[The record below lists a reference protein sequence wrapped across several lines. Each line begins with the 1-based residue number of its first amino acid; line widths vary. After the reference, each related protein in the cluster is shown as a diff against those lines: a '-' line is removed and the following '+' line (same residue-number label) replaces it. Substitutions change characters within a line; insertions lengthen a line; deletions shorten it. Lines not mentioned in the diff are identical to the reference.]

1 MNISSIPTAVIVRTP
16 YIAPSKEEEQKDV
29 EASTLSK
36 PSNIYI
42 EGDVYSAK
50 KVSFERMNQS
60 ELMNEKIS
68 SSSSHTVTSTSDGK
82 TSTTNTV
89 AFRDPNDK
97 DKIITL
103 ELSDEAVKKLKAKF
117 GDKDFFERKDGILR
131 LNGKAEEYVAGWV
144 DDIKNKRNYAKADMD
159 GDGLISEQERGLL
172 KVGFERK
179 TEYDFVKDKIV
190 SVRLST
196 GDNYQ
201 SLGFTPTAS
210 GGFDLGLKTEGVENS
225 VGAALES
232 TIMMDTDFDGNV
244 SMLEM
249 GERYRGT
256 NLASS
261 ILQSLQ
267 QFHEEQVLTQGNNA
281 TKNKISHYDIGKI
294 EIYSDEEIEA
304 FHKEQR
310 EAAKMISAYFAEHRI
325 DVFS

>member
-1 MNISSIPTAVIVRTP
+1 MNISSVPTAVIVRTP
-16 YIAPSKEEEQKDV
+16 YIMPSEQEQQKEP
-29 EASTLSK
+29 EADMLSE
-36 PSNIYI
+36 PTGIYI
-42 EGDVYSAK
+42 EGDVYSSK
-50 KVSFERMNQS
+50 KVSFRKMSQS
-60 ELMNEKIS
+60 ELTYEKIS

-82 TSTTNTV
+82 TFTTNTI

-103 ELSDEAVKKLKAKF
+103 ELSDEAIDKLKEKF
-117 GDKDFFERKDGILR
+117 GNKDFFERKDGILR

-159 GDGLISEQERGLL
+159 GDGIISGQEKGLL
-172 KVGFERK
+172 KVGFERR

-190 SVRLST
+190 SVRLSM

-201 SLGFTPTAS
+201 SLGGTPTAS
-210 GGFDLGLKTEGVENS
+210 GGYDLGLKTEGVENS

-249 GERYRGT
+249 NERYRGE

-267 QFHEEQVLTQGNNA
+267 KFHEEQVLTQGDNA
-281 TKNKISHYDIGKI
+281 TKNKISHYDIGKR

-304 FHKEQR
+304 FQKEQR

>member
-1 MNISSIPTAVIVRTP
+1 MNISSIPTAIIVRTP
-16 YIAPSKEEEQKDV
+16 YVALSKEDEQKEA

-42 EGDVYSAK
+42 EGNVYSARK
-50 KVSFERMNQS
+50 ISFNRLSQS

-68 SSSSHTVTSTSDGK
+68 SSSSHAVTSTSDGK
-82 TSTTNTV
+82 SSATNTV
-89 AFRDPNDK
+89 AFRDPDDK
-97 DKIITL
+97 DKIVTL
-103 ELSDEAVKKLKAKF
+103 ELSDAAVKKLKEKF
-117 GDKDFFERKDGILR
+117 GNKDFFEREDGILR

-159 GDGLISEQERGLL
+159 GDGLISGQEKGLL
-172 KVGFERK
+172 KVGFERR

-190 SVRLST
+190 NVRLST

-201 SLGFTPTAS
+201 LLSRTPEGS
-210 GGFDLGLKTEGVENS
+210 GGFDLGSKTADIENS

-249 GERYRGT
+249 NERYRGE

-261 ILQSLQ
+261 ILQSMQ
-267 QFHEEQVLTQGNNA
+267 QFHEEQVLKQGDNA
-281 TKNKISHYDIGKI
+281 VRNKITHYDIGKI
-294 EIYSDEEIEA
+294 EIYSDEEIEI
-304 FHKEQR
+304 FQKEQR
-310 EAAKMISAYFAEHRI
+310 AAAKMISAYFAENKI
-325 DVFS
+325 DLLS